1 MRTMF
6 QMGFASKDLFGLMN
20 PYMGQ
25 ADAPLSNADR
35 NKLLDDIGAAG
46 EKFQAVN
53 AWLQNHPNQQADLGA
68 DYQSFK
74 TALDNSSSFASTA
87 AAVSQ
92 RLASD
97 QPANWVVSATDW
109 NASNNWIMFVN
120 QVYEIISRHPGS
132 LPGGIIP
139 VGTPGTRPGTPGYVA
154 PAAAAAGSPMS
165 PLAIGATAVGVVG
178 LLAILLRS

>member
-1 MRTMF
+1 MF

-25 ADAPLSNADR
+25 AEAPLSNTDR
-35 NKLLDDIGAAG
+35 NKLLDDISVAG
-46 EKFQAVN
+46 DKLQAIN
-53 AWLQNHPNQQADLGA
+53 AWLESHPNQQTDLGA
-68 DYQSFK
+68 DYSAFK
-74 TALDNSSSFASTA
+74 AALDNSSSFSSTA

-109 NASNNWIMFVN
+109 NASDNWILFIN
-120 QVYEIISRHPGS
+120 QVYAIIQRHSAIAPTSPIPGA
-132 LPGGIIP
+132 
-139 VGTPGTRPGTPGYVA
+139 RPGTPGYVA
-154 PAAAAAGSPMS
+154 PGAARPAAGGSPMS